1 MKMVNSFSAWC
12 FDSSRK
18 AGDTAIV
25 KSDFGYHIMYFV
37 GTGKLTA
44 WQYAAKTALASA
56 DSTSATEK
64 LEKDYTIKVNWFGS
78 RYFEKDVDIDN

>member
-1 MKMVNSFSAWC
+1 
-12 FDSSRK
+12 
-18 AGDTAIV
+18 
-25 KSDFGYHIMYFV
+25 MYFV

-44 WQYAAKTALASA
+44 WQYTAKTALASA

>member
-1 MKMVNSFSAWC
+1 
-12 FDSSRK
+12 
-18 AGDTAIV
+18 
-25 KSDFGYHIMYFV
+25 MYLV